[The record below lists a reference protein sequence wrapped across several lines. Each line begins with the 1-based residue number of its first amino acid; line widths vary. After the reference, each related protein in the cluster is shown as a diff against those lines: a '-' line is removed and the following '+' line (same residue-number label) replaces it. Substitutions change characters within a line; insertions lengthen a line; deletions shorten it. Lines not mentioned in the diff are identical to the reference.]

1 MFLLNRF
8 YLFFFLI
15 KVSVANVDNKDTQS
29 NDILRF
35 EQLRRELIEL
45 EKRVQKSADNAQK
58 EVCFLIYAF

>member
-45 EKRVQKSADNAQK
+45 EKRVQKSTDNAQK